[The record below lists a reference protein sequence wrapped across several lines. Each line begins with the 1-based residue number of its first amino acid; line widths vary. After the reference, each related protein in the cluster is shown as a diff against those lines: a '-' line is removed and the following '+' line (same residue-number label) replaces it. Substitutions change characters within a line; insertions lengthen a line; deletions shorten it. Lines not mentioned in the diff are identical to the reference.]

1 MFMPKIIVPVLVPL
15 LVAAAFAMP
24 PSVTPHKS
32 PEFLIS
38 NPSDPS
44 GKTILLSSLK
54 GKVVV
59 LNFWFIQ
66 SDHCLRVAKMLNK
79 LNSELAPRGF
89 QALGVVFDPPNV
101 RGESAG
107 RLIQPAVNYL
117 KLGYP
122 VGYASKTTVDTY
134 LGRTGNEILSIPQL
148 VVIDRSGS
156 IRAVSGEHADPNLE
170 DENSLRTLL
179 DGLLKENPPPATHTK
194 APVNS
199 KKTH

>member
-1 MFMPKIIVPVLVPL
+1 MSMPKIIVPVLVL
-15 LVAAAFAMP
+15 LLLAAAFAMP
-24 PSVTPHKS
+24 PYVTPHKS
-32 PEFLIS
+32 PEFAIS

-44 GKTILLSSLK
+44 AKTTLLSSLK

-59 LNFWFIQ
+59 LDFWFIQ

-107 RLIQPAVNYL
+107 RLIQPTVNYL

-122 VGYASKTTVDTY
+122 VGYASKTVVDTY
-134 LGRTGNEILSIPQL
+134 LGRTANQILSIPQI
-148 VVIDRSGS
+148 VVIDRAGM
-156 IRAVSGEHADPNLE
+156 IRAISGTRVDPTLE
-170 DENSLRTLL
+170 DESSLRSLL
-179 DGLLKENPPPATHTK
+179 DALLKESPGPPSQHHPAGSNKK
-194 APVNS
+194 AR
-199 KKTH
+199 